1 MFDHGGY
8 FATDEY
14 FKYIGEETTNWSCDP
29 DRWSYFEMLGSLK
42 EMGYISVKELWYS
55 IDNSVINMVN
65 MANHYGKVHLFV
77 VHGVN
82 EAEVVDNIVESEG
95 GVHRL
100 LGSADSSHVG
110 DTTIVEKEGEVV
122 DKEKWAN
129 DEVGAEHV
137 CECEV
142 VLGTKIVFRDPVVE
156 SLPYYE
162 VEVGGEVVGEG
173 LGQCEVQIRG
183 EAVGEGLRLCEVQ
196 VGGEVVGEGLTF

>member
-1 MFDHGGY
+1 MGEIIQSEPFFIKEGAKNLQVQQGNPKTAWRATRSHQATHTILGY
-8 FATDEY
+8 FWVP
-14 FKYIGEETTNWSCDP
+14 EEEP
-29 DRWSYFEMLGSLK
+29 P
-42 EMGYISVKELWYS
+42 
-55 IDNSVINMVN
+55 
-65 MANHYGKVHLFV
+65 
-77 VHGVN
+77 
-82 EAEVVDNIVESEG
+82 VESEG